1 MIKLIDEDEEIDGK
15 LSTEDEEIL
24 CLWVVE
30 RGFVRLSVKD
40 VLSTGNPHTHSLYTQ
55 LPPPVSDVI
64 NSTTFRFNDSIEDA
78 FIWSNNKNGTYTTK
92 SGYNWLLSLRDPI
105 STHNP
110 LHSWSWIWKLQLPKK
125 IKFFFWLACHNS
137 VPTISLLNHRKMSH
151 TATCTRCGTQDES
164 FLHCIRDCEFSH
176 SLWNHIGFNNL
187 EFFSNSDAYDWL
199 KLGATGSQSLLFSA
213 GVWWCWRHRN
223 LVCLNNETWSLSRL
237 SFNIRAMVETFRICF
252 SPVSNDRL
260 VDRHIKWNN
269 NNYSCA
275 ILNVDGSCLG
285 SPIRSGFGGI
295 IRNSFG
301 HYLAGFSGFIPE
313 TSDILLVEL
322 YAIYKGLL
330 LAREMS
336 IDELACY
343 SDSLHYVNL
352 IKAKLHQIQNLI
364 QLNGQSEALLEEEKQ
379 AHMEFEEALNRQEVF
394 WKEKA
399 NLKWHLEGDRNTKY
413 FHKIA
418 KIKTSSKTITSLQDG
433 DLVLIEPEHISNH
446 VVSFYKNLF
455 CTNLVLQEPLLAEEA
470 IPKLITDDI
479 NALLTLLPSIQEI
492 KVVVYALN
500 KDSAPG
506 PDGFGAFF
514 FHHYWDTV
522 KTNLSN
528 AVLQFFTTSWIMPG
542 FNSNIIALLPKVQN
556 ATSIDQFRHITMENF
571 KFKVISKIIADR
583 LASVLPSII
592 FEEQMDFI
600 HGRNIKDCLCI
611 ASEVANLL
619 HNKSFGGNLALKIDI
634 SKAFDT
640 LEWSFLLKV
649 LHCFGFNEV
658 FCNWIHVILQSAF
671 LSISVNGRA
680 EGYFN
685 CSRGVRQGDPLS
697 PLLFCLAED
706 VLSRGI
712 SILVNS
718 GVLDQIKGT
727 RHFKVPSHTFYADD
741 LMVFCKG
748 KLSGLKELKKLF
760 NNYAL
765 QSGQVISTAKSTI
778 YSGSITHGRLNLI
791 VDLLN
796 FKVGALPFNYLGV
809 PIFKGKPKSSYLQP
823 VADKIASK
831 LTAWKASL
839 LSMAGRVQLVKSV
852 IQSMLI
858 YSISVY
864 SWPTG
869 LIKEVEKSIRNF
881 IWSGDVD
888 KRKRWNSAK
897 KKKKNVRDSVS
908 DFNKSRLV
916 HAQIPLILTVALIPL
931 ILTHRLPLIPLIS
944 PFTHQIPLI
953 LLFKIPKSH
962 EVKEQPPSAK
972 PSFFVTY
979 GESSSKKMFK

>member
-1 MIKLIDEDEEIDGK
+1 
-15 LSTEDEEIL
+15 
-24 CLWVVE
+24 
-30 RGFVRLSVKD
+30 
-40 VLSTGNPHTHSLYTQ
+40 
-55 LPPPVSDVI
+55 
-64 NSTTFRFNDSIEDA
+64 
-78 FIWSNNKNGTYTTK
+78 
-92 SGYNWLLSLRDPI
+92 
-105 STHNP
+105 
-110 LHSWSWIWKLQLPKK
+110 
-125 IKFFFWLACHNS
+125 
-137 VPTISLLNHRKMSH
+137 
-151 TATCTRCGTQDES
+151 
-164 FLHCIRDCEFSH
+164 
-176 SLWNHIGFNNL
+176 L
-187 EFFSNSDAYDWL
+187 E
-199 KLGATGSQSLLFSA
+199 T
-213 GVWWCWRHRN
+213 
-223 LVCLNNETWSLSRL
+223 
-237 SFNIRAMVETFRICF
+237 
-252 SPVSNDRL
+252 
-260 VDRHIKWNN
+260 
-269 NNYSCA
+269 
-275 ILNVDGSCLG
+275 
-285 SPIRSGFGGI
+285 
-295 IRNSFG
+295 
-301 HYLAGFSGFIPE
+301 
-313 TSDILLVEL
+313 
-322 YAIYKGLL
+322 
-330 LAREMS
+330 
-336 IDELACY
+336 
-343 SDSLHYVNL
+343 
-352 IKAKLHQIQNLI
+352 
-364 QLNGQSEALLEEEKQ
+364 
-379 AHMEFEEALNRQEVF
+379 
-394 WKEKA
+394 KA

-413 FHKIA
+413 FHRIA
-418 KIKTSSKTITSLQDG
+418 KIKTLSKTITSLQDG

-470 IPKLITDDI
+470 IPKLITYDI
-479 NALLTLLPSIQEI
+479 NALLTPLPSIQEI
-492 KVVVYALN
+492 KAAVYALN

-522 KTNLSN
+522 KTDLSN

-592 FEEQMDFI
+592 FEEQMGFI

-727 RHFKVPSHTFYADD
+727 RHFKVPSRTFYVDD

-778 YSGSITHGRLNLI
+778 YSWSITHGRLNLI

-796 FKVGALPFNYLGV
+796 FKYL
-809 PIFKGKPKSSYLQP
+809 
-823 VADKIASK
+823 
-831 LTAWKASL
+831 
-839 LSMAGRVQLVKSV
+839 
-852 IQSMLI
+852 LI
-858 YSISVY
+858 
-864 SWPTG
+864 T
-869 LIKEVEKSIRNF
+869 
-881 IWSGDVD
+881 
-888 KRKRWNSAK
+888 
-897 KKKKNVRDSVS
+897 
-908 DFNKSRLV
+908 
-916 HAQIPLILTVALIPL
+916 
-931 ILTHRLPLIPLIS
+931 
-944 PFTHQIPLI
+944 
-953 LLFKIPKSH
+953 
-962 EVKEQPPSAK
+962 
-972 PSFFVTY
+972 
-979 GESSSKKMFK
+979 